1 MHNSQFQNPIPY
13 LESLKG
19 KMIEA
24 RLKWGQRYK
33 GILISFDNYMNLQMH
48 QTQEQVRDNYCG
60 DLEEIIIRCN
70 NVLYIREVVE

>member
-1 MHNSQFQNPIPY
+1 MNNSQFQNPLPY

-19 KMIEA
+19 KLIEA

-48 QTQEQVRDNYCG
+48 QT
-60 DLEEIIIRCN
+60 
-70 NVLYIREVVE
+70 